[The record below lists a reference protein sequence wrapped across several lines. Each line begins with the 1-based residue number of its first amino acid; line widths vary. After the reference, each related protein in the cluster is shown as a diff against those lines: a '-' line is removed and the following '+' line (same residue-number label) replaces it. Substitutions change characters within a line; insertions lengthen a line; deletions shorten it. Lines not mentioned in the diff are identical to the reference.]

1 MTDPEKTVT
10 ILHIFMFLH
19 AVRKQVI
26 NKHHGKFN
34 PLFKIT
40 ASDLTCAQFRILCEL
55 DEKHTV
61 KILKYT
67 NVKNKNNIFPKC
79 IVRIKK

>member
-1 MTDPEKTVT
+1 
-10 ILHIFMFLH
+10 MFLH

-34 PLFKIT
+34 PLFKIS

-61 KILKYT
+61 KILK
-67 NVKNKNNIFPKC
+67 C
-79 IVRIKK
+79 KK